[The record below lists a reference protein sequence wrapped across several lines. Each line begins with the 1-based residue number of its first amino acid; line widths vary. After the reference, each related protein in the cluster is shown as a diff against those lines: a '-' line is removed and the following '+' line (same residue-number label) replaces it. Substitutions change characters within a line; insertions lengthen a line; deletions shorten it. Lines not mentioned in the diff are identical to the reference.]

1 MWGSFISKA
10 NYLGEV
16 RRRRGGGE
24 EVENRERAFSGLF
37 S

>member
-16 RRRRGGGE
+16 RRRRGGGGE
-24 EVENRERAFSGLF
+24 QREGIFRSF
-37 S
+37 